1 MLQDFR
7 LSRRVPPLV
16 SGLAL
21 ALAVGAAT
29 LSPSPAMAGKANNTL
44 TFALDQEVEAVNFY
58 QSTSRDALILSRLI
72 WDTLIYRDPV
82 HGEYKPALATSWKWV
97 NPTILDLDLR
107 KGVTFQNGEPFDADD
122 VVFTINY
129 FSSPEAKLKNSSVIS
144 WIDHAEKLGD
154 YQVRLVLKKPFPA
167 ALEYL
172 SSPLPIY
179 PSEYT
184 KKVGQEG
191 MEAHPIGTG
200 PYKVTEI
207 VKGQSMSFARN
218 DHYWK
223 ESPKGQP
230 QIAKLVMRTIPD
242 KNTQLAELMT
252 GGIDWIWK
260 VEKDQSDALRSAPN
274 LTVKDA
280 ETMRIGYL
288 TFDAAGKAGASP
300 LNKIEVR
307 QAISHAINRKAIVD
321 HLIAGGA
328 RVVHSACFPE
338 QFGCDQTI
346 KRYDFDV
353 AKAKELLKTAGY
365 PNGFSITLDGY
376 RDRELAE
383 AMVSDLARVGIKTNL
398 NFGKYAAIRDAIR
411 SGKSQ
416 MAFMTW
422 GSNSI
427 GDISASTGVFFKGD
441 AEDTYNDAEVKA
453 DLTNGDTQTDPAA
466 RKEAYSKALRRI
478 ADQAYWLPLWSYP
491 YTYAY
496 TSELN
501 FTPTS
506 DEIPHFA
513 QASWK

>member
-1 MLQDFR
+1 MVQDFR
-7 LSRRVPPLV
+7 LSRRLPQLV

-21 ALAVGAAT
+21 AAALGAAA
-29 LSPSPAMAGKANNTL
+29 LAPATALAGKANNTL
-44 TFALDQEVEAVNFY
+44 TFALEQEVEAVNFY
-58 QSTSRDALILSRLI
+58 QSTSRDGVILSRLI

-82 HGEYKPALATSWKWV
+82 TGDYKPALATAWKWID
-97 NPTILDLDLR
+97 PTTLEFELR
-107 KGVTFQNGEPFDADD
+107 KGVTFQNGEPFNADD
-122 VVFTINY
+122 VVFTVNY
-129 FSSPEAKLKNSSVIS
+129 FSSPEAKVKNASIVA

-154 YQVRLVLKKPFPA
+154 YQVRLILKKPFPA
-167 ALEYL
+167 ALEYI

-179 PSEYT
+179 PDEYT
-184 KKVGQEG
+184 KKVGQDG
-191 MEAHPIGTG
+191 MEAHPVGTG
-200 PYKVTEI
+200 PYKVTEV
-207 VKGQSMSFARN
+207 VKGQSISFVRN

-223 ESPKGQP
+223 GSPKGQP
-230 QIAKLVMRTIPD
+230 QIGKIVMRTIPD

-252 GGIDWIWK
+252 GGVDWIWK
-260 VEKDQSDALRSAPN
+260 VDKDQAESIRSAPN

-300 LNKIEVR
+300 LNNQKVR
-307 QAISHAINRKAIVD
+307 QAIAYAINRKSIVEN
-321 HLIAGGA
+321 LFAGGA

-346 KRYDFDV
+346 RQYEYNP
-353 AKAKELLKTAGY
+353 AKAKELLKEAGY
-365 PNGFSITLDGY
+365 PNGFAITLDGY
-376 RDRELAE
+376 RDRDLAE
-383 AMVSDLARVGIKTNL
+383 AMVGDLAKVGIKATL
-398 NFGKYAAIRDAIR
+398 NYGKYAAIRDAIR

-427 GDISASTGVFFKGD
+427 GDVSASTGVFFEGD

-453 DLTNGDTQTDPAA
+453 DLVKGDSLTDPAA
-466 RKEAYSKALRRI
+466 RKAAYSKALHRI
-478 ADQAYWLPLWSYP
+478 AEQAYWLPLWSYP

-496 TSELN
+496 TSDLN

>member
-1 MLQDFR
+1 MLRDFR
-7 LSRRVPPLV
+7 LSRRLPPLA
-16 SGLAL
+16 SAAAL
-21 ALAVGAAT
+21 ALGVGVAA
-29 LSPSPAMAGKANNTL
+29 LGPAPAMAGKANDTL
-44 TFALDQEVEAVNFY
+44 TFALEQEVEAVNFY
-58 QSTSRDALILSRLI
+58 QSTSRDGVILSRLI
-72 WDTLIYRDPV
+72 WDNLVYRDPV
-82 HGEYKPALATSWKWV
+82 SGEYKPSLATSWKWV
-97 NPTILDLDLR
+97 DKTTLDLDLR

-122 VVFTINY
+122 VVFTVNY
-129 FSSPEAKLKNSSVIS
+129 FTSPEAKVKNTSSVS
-144 WIDHAEKLGD
+144 WMDHAEKLGD
-154 YQVRLVLKKPFPA
+154 YQVRLFLKKPFPA

-172 SSPLPIY
+172 AGPVPIY
-179 PSEYT
+179 PNEYT

-191 MEAHPIGTG
+191 MEAHPIGSG

-207 VKGQSMSFARN
+207 VKGQSISFVRN

-223 ESPKGQP
+223 GSPNGQP
-230 QIAKLVMRTIPD
+230 QIGKLVMRTIPD

-252 GGIDWIWK
+252 GGVDWIWK
-260 VEKDQSDALRSAPN
+260 VDKDQADALRSAPN

-280 ETMRIGYL
+280 ETMRFGYL

-300 LNKIEVR
+300 VNKLAAR

-321 HLIAGGA
+321 NLFAGGA
-328 RVVHSACFPE
+328 HIVRSACFPE
-338 QFGCDQTI
+338 QFGCDQTT
-346 KRYDFDV
+346 KSYDYDV
-353 AKAKELLKTAGY
+353 AKAKTLLKEAGY
-365 PNGFSITLDGY
+365 PDGFSITLDGY

-383 AMVSDLARVGIKTNL
+383 AMVGDLAKIGIKASL
-398 NFGKYAAIRDAIR
+398 NYGKYAAIRDAIR

-427 GDISASTGVFFKGD
+427 GDISASTSVFFEGLPD
-441 AEDTYNDAEVKA
+441 DTYNDAEVKA
-453 DLTNGDTQTDPAA
+453 DLIKGDTETDPAA
-466 RKEAYSKALRRI
+466 RKEAYSKALHRI

-491 YTYAY
+491 YTYAF
-496 TSELN
+496 TSDLN